1 MRILFTVIFLQVLHI
16 GGVETSRVL
25 GVVDVLIESGE
36 TICFVRQTAITSAID
51 KFCMHHESCCGRSS
65 TPLKDPHGSFR
76 LDILAGAGVVVVG
89 AD

>member
-36 TICFVRQTAITSAID
+36 TICFVRQAAITSGID
-51 KFCMHHESCCGRSS
+51 KFACIM
-65 TPLKDPHGSFR
+65 K
-76 LDILAGAGVVVVG
+76 VVVAVVPPP
-89 AD
+89 